1 MKLKIYGFT
10 DNNLVY
16 LEKQCIQINNTKN
29 KEFKL
34 LKRSVSCGFILWQ
47 LLFYCMLMILNI
59 PHISYISECVLM
71 MQLFLSNNNRDILL
85 SSASKELENINQCN
99 VPNKFY

>member
-1 MKLKIYGFT
+1 MATIVLLYV
-10 DNNLVY
+10 NY
-16 LEKQCIQINNTKN
+16 
-29 KEFKL
+29 FKY
-34 LKRSVSCGFILWQ
+34 S
-47 LLFYCMLMILNI
+47 
-59 PHISYISECVLM
+59 SYISECVLM